1 MFQTADDVEWNTNHA
16 QPCSEPSQVWLM
28 SVPRQPGVNAVF
40 CAQAHFGLELFT
52 SVNSLT
58 DRFCCCPQSFCRC
71 LSACFFFFQ
80 LGRRYVTTPSHLDH
94 LRDNFTLYV
103 AMVTSYQLGSA
114 GVKAMSKGQ
123 EPPLL
128 LKLAEKCMK
137 LQHLLVT
144 MNERVCDIEQCLRD
158 DGDGDQAK

>member
-1 MFQTADDVEWNTNHA
+1 MEHKPRPAPVQSHA
-16 QPCSEPSQVWLM
+16 KCGSCLSPGQL
-28 SVPRQPGVNAVF
+28 GVNAVF
-40 CAQAHFGLELFT
+40 CAQAHFSLELVT
-52 SVNSLT
+52 NVNSLPDT
-58 DRFCCCPQSFCRC
+58 
-71 LSACFFFFQ
+71 LSPPAEFVQRLPFSLLFSFQ